1 MINFSRVCDGYS
13 PCDLEDPTKLTKQ
26 CETDQVCFF
35 KEELY
40 IVAQNMS
47 IDYRWVL
54 TYKVLLRKLAERA
67 INTTSLVNT
76 SSEPHFLVFF
86 QCYPL
91 SNKKRLF

>member
-13 PCDLEDPTKLTKQ
+13 SCDLGDETKYTKQ
-26 CETDQVCFF
+26 CETGQVCFF

-40 IVAQNMS
+40 IVAQNIS
-47 IDYRWVL
+47 IDYRRVL
-54 TYKVLLRKLAERA
+54 TYKLLLRKHAKRA

-76 SSEPHFLVFF
+76 TSEPHFLVFF
-86 QCYPL
+86 HCYLL